1 MRIRLL
7 GGFAVEVGGRDV
19 AARAWR
25 LRKSRT
31 LVKVLAL
38 APEQRMHRDRLLELL
53 WPDRGASAAA
63 NNLHQALH
71 VARRELVQS
80 HQDEGLLALRDGLVL
95 LHADGAVETDVRR
108 FRQLAAHAWATRDV
122 DDLAA
127 AVDAYTGE
135 LLPEDRF
142 EDWTSGPRDDLR
154 QAFCDL
160 SVAHAAENVRVGRVG
175 AAFESLRRAVEADAL
190 HEPAARMY
198 MRLLAEQGRRSE
210 ALALYERLR
219 RDLAETYGTDPDPE
233 SRRLYRDLLAGSVD
247 TAAAPRPLSA
257 RSNLQPALTSF
268 VGRERQV
275 AEVHR
280 ELSRARLVTLT
291 GPSGVGKTRLAEEAV
306 RGLVDNYRDGV
317 WVVDLV
323 PVTTSERLPD
333 AVAEAMGLD
342 PAAGADPIRTLVARL
357 ATRHLLLQLD
367 NCEHLVD
374 ACAGLVRRLLRECP
388 ELRVLTTSRE
398 PLHVPGEVTLRVP
411 SLAVP
416 MRTEQVAGALT
427 HEAVRLL
434 VDRACDVRSDFR
446 LDESNVTDVV
456 EICRRLDGMPLA
468 IELAAARLAHLEPAE
483 IAERLSNALTVLGSG
498 DRMTR
503 HATLRATLEWS
514 HSLLTDQEQVLLRR
528 LSVFAGSFTLRAV
541 EGVCAANPLAPLTIL
556 DCLGRLVDKSMVQL
570 ERVAERSR
578 YRLLETIRQFGRERL
593 VAAGEE
599 AALRAA
605 HSAYFL
611 QLALGHDPER
621 RSGVVVDRPQALDQ
635 EHDNLRAALGWALRT
650 DPDDALLLAVSL
662 WRFWLARG
670 HFVEGS
676 WWLEQALAAASPGL
690 HVERSR
696 ALLAIAVLDA
706 RLGRSSRFTELGA
719 AAVAEMEHVGS
730 PVEVAFTR
738 VLAGFLQPPRG
749 DLRAAAQIAAQGLV
763 QSETL
768 GSPRIAAV
776 ACWLQSLVELFREE
790 ASTALT
796 CLYNTLAAV
805 ERVDPE
811 ESPFLPV
818 VTVSQQLIPCAGRW
832 VPAFVETAL
841 IGRRVGRAQA
851 PGYIWS
857 ALGSAYRLKR
867 DLPAAAAVVRRST
880 EVFDDLGDDAGLALA
895 LHHLGCIERD
905 LGEFG
910 DARAHLNEAL
920 WLRRQLGDRRGEN
933 LTLANL
939 GLSDA
944 AAGDF
949 DAGRRL
955 VRVALAQGEEVED
968 GPGVAGSLLALAV
981 VELFAGDLA
990 LSRRLA
996 EQAVEAYRP
1005 QGYRPMTAWALQ
1017 LAAELAWSDGDREAV
1032 RRRGAEAAAL
1042 FAEVG
1047 CRLGRSRA
1055 AALAAE
1061 LVAKS
1066 C

>member
-7 GGFAVEVGGRDV
+7 GGFAVEVGDLDV
-19 AARAWR
+19 AARPWR

-38 APEQRMHRDRLLELL
+38 APEQRMHRDRLLDLL

-71 VARRELVQS
+71 VARRELAES
-80 HQDEGLLALRDGLVL
+80 HQDEGVLALRDGLVL

-108 FRQLAAHAWATRDV
+108 FRELTARAWATRTV

-160 SVAHAAENVRVGRVG
+160 SVAHAAESARVGGVG
-175 AAFESLRRAVEADAL
+175 AAFESLRRAVDADPL

-219 RDLAETYGTDPDPE
+219 RDLAEAYGTDPDPE

-247 TAAAPRPLSA
+247 TAAAPQPLSA

-291 GPSGVGKTRLAEEAV
+291 GPGGVGKTRLAEEAV
-306 RGLVDNYRDGV
+306 RGLVDDYRDGV

-323 PVTTSERLPD
+323 PVRTSERLPD

-342 PAAGADPIRTLVARL
+342 PAAGADPMRTLVARL
-357 ATRHLLLQLD
+357 ATRHLLLLLD

-374 ACAGLVRRLLRECP
+374 ACAGLVRLLLRECP
-388 ELRVLTTSRE
+388 RLRVLATSRE
-398 PLHVPGEVTLRVP
+398 PLHVPGEATLRVP

-416 MRTEQVAGALT
+416 MRMEQAATALT

-434 VDRACDVRSDFR
+434 VDRARDVRSDFR
-446 LDESNVTDVV
+446 LDDSNVTDVV
-456 EICRRLDGMPLA
+456 EICRRLDGVPLA

-514 HSLLTDQEQVLLRR
+514 HSLLTGHEQVLLRR
-528 LSVFAGSFTLRAV
+528 LSVFPGDFTLPAV
-541 EGVCAANPLAPLTIL
+541 EGSCATAPLAPSTVL
-556 DCLGRLVDKSMVQL
+556 DCLGRLVDKSMVQV

-578 YRLLETIRQFGRERL
+578 YRLLETIRQFARERL

-599 AALRAA
+599 AALQAA
-605 HSAYFL
+605 HLAYFL
-611 QLALGHDPER
+611 QLAVDHDPDR
-621 RSGVVVDRPQALDQ
+621 HSGPVVVRPQLLDE
-635 EHDNLRAALGWALRT
+635 EHDNLRAALDWALRT

-676 WWLEQALAAASPGL
+676 WWLERALAAASPSP
-690 HVERSR
+690 HAERSR

-706 RLGRSSRFTELGA
+706 RRGRTSRFTELSA
-719 AAVAEMEHVGS
+719 AAVAEVEHVGS
-730 PVEVAFTR
+730 PVEVASKR
-738 VLAGFLQPPRG
+738 ELAGFLLPPRG
-749 DLRAAAQIAAQGLV
+749 DLHAAAEIAAQGLV
-763 QSETL
+763 RSETL
-768 GSPRIAAV
+768 GSPRIAA
-776 ACWLQSLVELFREE
+776 AAYWLQSLVELFREDV
-790 ASTALT
+790 STALI
-796 CLYNTLAAV
+796 CLRNTLAAV
-805 ERVDPE
+805 DRVDPRE
-811 ESPFLPV
+811 PPFLPA
-818 VTVSQQLIPCAGRW
+818 VTVALELIPCAGRW
-832 VPAFVETAL
+832 VPAFEETAL
-841 IGRRVGRAQA
+841 IGRRVGRAEA

-857 ALGSAYRLKR
+857 ALGSAYRLNR
-867 DLPAAAAVVRRST
+867 DLPAAASVVRRST
-880 EVFDDLGDDAGLALA
+880 EVFDDLGDDA
-895 LHHLGCIERD
+895 
-905 LGEFG
+905 
-910 DARAHLNEAL
+910 
-920 WLRRQLGDRRGEN
+920 
-933 LTLANL
+933 
-939 GLSDA
+939 
-944 AAGDF
+944 
-949 DAGRRL
+949 
-955 VRVALAQGEEVED
+955 
-968 GPGVAGSLLALAV
+968 
-981 VELFAGDLA
+981 
-990 LSRRLA
+990 
-996 EQAVEAYRP
+996 
-1005 QGYRPMTAWALQ
+1005 
-1017 LAAELAWSDGDREAV
+1017 
-1032 RRRGAEAAAL
+1032 
-1042 FAEVG
+1042 
-1047 CRLGRSRA
+1047 
-1055 AALAAE
+1055 
-1061 LVAKS
+1061 
-1066 C
+1066 